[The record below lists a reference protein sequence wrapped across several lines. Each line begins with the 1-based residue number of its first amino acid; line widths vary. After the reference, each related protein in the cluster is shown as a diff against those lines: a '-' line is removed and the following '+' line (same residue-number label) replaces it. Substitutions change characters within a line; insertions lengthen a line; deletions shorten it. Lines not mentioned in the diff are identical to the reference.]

1 MARRVHMIK
10 AKDISLI
17 YGDGTLG
24 LENVNVDIESGQI
37 VYITGPSGS
46 GKTSLLKLIMGI
58 EYPTKGY
65 LKVMDQPMIKEE
77 ASNIRRLRRAIGP
90 VFQEFR
96 LIKGRTAL
104 ENVILGMRFLG
115 FSPKDMKKNGEE
127 ALKKVGLEHKAL
139 SLVEKLSWGESQ
151 RVAIA
156 RAIARKP
163 ALILADEPTGNLDIR
178 NALNILEILR
188 SLKDESTTVIIT
200 THATHLIEDMDEGI
214 FLRMNKGNIQVEK
227 RGSRIEDK
235 GYSV

>member
-1 MARRVHMIK
+1 MIK

-24 LENVNVDIESGQI
+24 LEDVNVDIESGQI

-115 FSPKDMKKNGEE
+115 
-127 ALKKVGLEHKAL
+127 
-139 SLVEKLSWGESQ
+139 
-151 RVAIA
+151 
-156 RAIARKP
+156 
-163 ALILADEPTGNLDIR
+163 IL
-178 NALNILEILR
+178 LR
-188 SLKDESTTVIIT
+188 I
-200 THATHLIEDMDEGI
+200 
-214 FLRMNKGNIQVEK
+214 
-227 RGSRIEDK
+227 
-235 GYSV
+235 

>member
-115 FSPKDMKKNGEE
+115 FSPKDMKKNGED